1 MLGLL
6 QKEGYTLT
14 RQVQEAQVL
23 IVNTCGFIN
32 PAKEESIRYIL
43 NLAQLKKTGC
53 CQIFLVA
60 GCLAQRYGRELFVEI
75 PEIDGLIGTGAV
87 PEVGN
92 IVHAALKGEKVCAC
106 SSPAYIYHPDLPRFQ
121 VTPFYTAYVKIA
133 EGCNQ
138 HCTFCA
144 IPLIKGPY
152 QSRKMED
159 IETEVARLTNKG
171 VKEINLIAQDITS
184 YGKDI
189 YGEYCLSKLLR
200 RLVKATPEKV
210 WLRLLYAHPA
220 SFRPELLTVIAEEN
234 KICRY
239 LDLPLQ
245 HISDPILERMN
256 RQKKGVDIR
265 SLIKQIRNTIPGLT
279 LRTTFIVGFP
289 GETEDHFQELL
300 SFMREVCF
308 EKVGIFKYSP
318 EEGTAAET
326 MPDQLPGEIK
336 EERFHRAM
344 LWQREISYRINKTQA
359 GKEITVLVEGK
370 KNGNYYGRG
379 EADAPE
385 VDGQVFFTTQGE
397 KIAVGEFRRVRI
409 IKAKNYDLIGKLSF

>member
-1 MLGLL
+1 
-6 QKEGYTLT
+6 
-14 RQVQEAQVL
+14 
-23 IVNTCGFIN
+23 
-32 PAKEESIRYIL
+32 
-43 NLAQLKKTGC
+43 
-53 CQIFLVA
+53 
-60 GCLAQRYGRELFVEI
+60 
-75 PEIDGLIGTGAV
+75 
-87 PEVGN
+87 
-92 IVHAALKGEKVCAC
+92 
-106 SSPAYIYHPDLPRFQ
+106 
-121 VTPFYTAYVKIA
+121 TPFYTAYVKIA

-318 EEGTAAET
+318 EEGTPAET